1 LIRKSPKLW
10 EKAVR
15 EAVWFVDYYINH
27 GQLSFPAG
35 SVEQKHYLSE
45 SVIPL
50 LQFIVDPI
58 EQDHYVR
65 ELSSK
70 FAISESVIRSQ
81 LKSKTSGSSVVAP
94 LAIPSAGKANM
105 AMEKQVLGGML
116 LVPEFMELVKE
127 QGIGSEIT
135 DPNLRQMAQSLLDNS
150 KSVMAVK
157 QDTLAKEAT
166 FMVES
171 ELDNLN
177 NNELALLRELKKSLL
192 LLKLNEIKRTQQ
204 ELTLEIK
211 KAETINDSSKIEELN
226 KKFAQLVTYRARIE
240 SELQ

>member
-1 LIRKSPKLW
+1 
-10 EKAVR
+10 
-15 EAVWFVDYYINH
+15 
-27 GQLSFPAG
+27 
-35 SVEQKHYLSE
+35 
-45 SVIPL
+45 
-50 LQFIVDPI
+50 
-58 EQDHYVR
+58 
-65 ELSSK
+65 
-70 FAISESVIRSQ
+70 
-81 LKSKTSGSSVVAP
+81 
-94 LAIPSAGKANM
+94 
-105 AMEKQVLGGML
+105 
-116 LVPEFMELVKE
+116 MELVKE